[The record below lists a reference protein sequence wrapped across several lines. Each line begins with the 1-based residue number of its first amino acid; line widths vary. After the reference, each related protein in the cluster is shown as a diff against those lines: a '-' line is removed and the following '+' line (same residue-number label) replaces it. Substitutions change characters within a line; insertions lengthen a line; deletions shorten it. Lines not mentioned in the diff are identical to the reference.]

1 MKQICQTI
9 QSAVGSGDLLL
20 LLRQKTA
27 SARLAQ
33 SVEHE
38 TLNLRVVGS
47 SPTLGD
53 TFCKICFDLPTSAPW
68 LSWLKRL
75 SSKQEIVSSN
85 LAGAL
90 FLGLWPVNWGTLQ
103 NVTGSTEI
111 WTRIA
116 GFRVLSA
123 NHYTIEPSLLALGHW
138 ILFLS
143 FVHQGK
149 EGFFFTHFHH
159 FLSSHFYYI
168 PRERGIM
175 LPIIL

>member
-1 MKQICQTI
+1 MSIQMKQICQTI

-85 LAGAL
+85 LAGAYNVNL
-90 FLGLWPVNWGTLQ
+90 FL
-103 NVTGSTEI
+103 
-111 WTRIA
+111 
-116 GFRVLSA
+116 
-123 NHYTIEPSLLALGHW
+123 
-138 ILFLS
+138 
-143 FVHQGK
+143 
-149 EGFFFTHFHH
+149 FT
-159 FLSSHFYYI
+159 SV
-168 PRERGIM
+168 
-175 LPIIL
+175 